1 MFSPRGTLPPR
12 PRGPNPSG
20 TKPPGAFGAG
30 GAAGPPRKA
39 APATPQGAPQRFSG
53 QDALQWTG
61 SQRINVR
68 VTLHRADPRKVKEKT
83 GLHQEQKADPRAT
96 RWDGGP
102 CPAGTAGPKPP
113 GPAPVSEQ
121 NSNPQNR
128 YTPESASSILA
139 SFGLSNEDLEELSRY
154 PDDQLTPEN
163 MPRILREIRIRK
175 MGHAAPG
182 LHAPSRGEEPAGES
196 SGTAVKSKVID
207 YGHASKYGYTE
218 DPLEIR
224 TYDPEA
230 LPEEPLE
237 TRVFNPESSGA
248 ENREEFQRE
257 QSVPVAV
264 PPPNV
269 PCNPV
274 FPAEDLIK
282 LPAFPADSS
291 PAPSFFPAEP
301 PAKVPVLC
309 GAAPAALPA
318 VKPVSQPPMP
328 PVLPPILP
336 ALLPTPL
343 PQPMLPPVMPP
354 LVQPVSQHVLP
365 PLTPPPFSTGLLA
378 AISQHE
384 QKQRDAGSAHPGPS
398 AAGGASAGH
407 KPFHK
412 PFHPP
417 AQEPIKSPF
426 GVVKAS
432 WLPVFPDQKSKCLP
446 TPSMMNDYYATSP
459 RIFPHL
465 CSLCNLE
472 CTHMKD
478 WILHQ
483 NNPAHLESCRRLRQ
497 QYPEWNPEA
506 HSSNRHGADRKE
518 NRTPRRRSGSLS
530 PSRRRSRGPPGPPSS
545 AYRRRSRSRSP
556 GRPRRPRSRSPG
568 RHLPRPRSRSPGR
581 HLPRPRSRSRSPQR
595 PRSLARGSPRERE
608 RERRSGSAERARR
621 PGSRSEARRAAL
633 EAVMQTLGPGFLAE
647 FQRHR
652 SLQAAVQGSLSAG
665 RAPGEPRK
673 GARSGRRDGGAAPGS
688 APAAPGAAPGSE
700 REQEEEEETGKS
712 QPYNRLLREE
722 LLSCGTVLQIS
733 DLPDSGFSDQDIK
746 KLVQPFG
753 KVSDLIVLRSRNEA
767 YLEMNYKEAVIAAV
781 RFGETAPL
789 LLNGKRVRSA
799 WPREPRKKKTVK
811 KTSSEPKKNSNK
823 HQENSDHQHQ
833 EPQSPDREKGKS
845 EENPGREES
854 EESLECGRE
863 SGREDSGTPAEAGL
877 EIPGSEPSEPSDP
890 NDPHPKIPHPNNPHP
905 NPSPEPDG
913 PGEPGTAAEAGPE
926 PAVSEEPTDPGG
938 KEGPEPCCVLLVS
951 NLPAKGCSPQEISN
965 LAKPFGGLRDL
976 LILSSHKKAY
986 LEIPR
991 RAAESMVKFYG
1002 CFPMCLD
1009 GNQLRIRHEPRHRSL
1024 RDEEAIFIA
1033 LIKESDPKAGAASLR
1048 SHLVHL
1054 GNLPA
1059 EGFRELELV
1068 CAGLRFGKVEHY
1080 AVLSNRRRAILQLDS
1095 PKSARSMHSFLQ
1107 QYPYS
1112 IGEHTLTCSLS
1123 SHGDLP
1129 EAESGKKELKT
1140 EDGSKGSS
1148 GLKKIPEGSGTVQ
1161 KPAGNPSGEARKGQI
1176 PTPKALEE
1184 IPAGQLEI
1192 PESQP
1197 GGAARESPAGM
1208 DVEGL
1213 DPGIGIPVDP
1223 AGSKS
1228 PGARSEEKPAP
1239 LSGAGTDKAQDE
1251 PGLEIQKEDE
1261 EPSAPAMESSS
1272 KAVPAAGGMPGAI
1285 PGMSPSSEE
1294 APTVSPSVTQPS
1306 TEPAAP
1312 EETPVPEA
1320 GKSSHETST
1329 ERKTVPKTLD
1339 APGKKLDVA
1348 GAEREATAEESVLK
1362 IAENPGKTGGKAE
1375 TEPEKTPGKTL
1386 SKGGENSGNA
1396 VGEVHGGSSVKIPQN
1411 KGMGAAKSEENR
1423 AAAPVNP
1430 TASLKESCVGKTLL
1444 KAVVSV
1450 PDILKQ
1456 RIPIRITE
1464 PSLGRAGEQKIP
1476 PKAGLEKKIPPKTAA
1491 QPGAGNSQWKG
1502 NGNSGVEAQGDDGK
1516 SSSQQERDSQ
1526 LEPQVSSK
1534 QSQQGESRTSGTRE
1548 DPRGNQAPGGGSAAA
1563 WKGGTGSAGKQKEE
1577 EELFPFNLDE
1587 FVTVDE
1593 VLEEAESPVMPRRN
1607 PPRGKRKE
1615 APKANPSE
1623 PASKKRKGKSCG
1635 AEGELSFVTLDEI
1648 GEEEDAPVPLPGV
1661 DPQGLVVVDEV
1672 VEEEEL
1678 SEAVKDPQALLT
1690 LDEISEQEEPGS
1702 HGNGPRAEFEER
1714 DLKAE
1719 PLVTVDEIGEV
1730 EELPLNEPA
1739 ELSAAEEGKTNPG
1752 DCAASQ
1758 VPDDPNA
1765 LVTVDEIQEDNEDNP
1780 LVTLD
1785 EVNEDEDDFLADFNH
1800 LKEELNFVTVDEVG
1814 DEEEESTFPGKS
1826 LPEDE
1831 DDEDIVAVAGPE
1843 EMGILGDTNP
1853 EDEMAEISK
1862 PKAAQLGSEDA
1873 EPKSQQKKTTFPGVP
1888 KTQSTPKAL
1897 DILVPKAGFF
1907 CQICSLFYADEP
1919 SMINHCRTPLHRQNM
1934 EKFMAKQQ
1942 ESGGEEPSS
1951 R

>member
-20 TKPPGAFGAG
+20 TKAPGAFGAG

-53 QDALQWTG
+53 QDAPQWAG

-68 VTLHRADPRKVKEKT
+68 VTLHRADPRKVKEKSN
-83 GLHQEQKADPRAT
+83 LHQEQKGDPRAN

-102 CPAGTAGPKPP
+102 CPAGAAGPKPP
-113 GPAPVSEQ
+113 GPAPVLEQ

-175 MGHAAPG
+175 LGHAVPG
-182 LHAPSRGEEPAGES
+182 LHAASRGEEPAGD
-196 SGTAVKSKVID
+196 GGGVAVKGKVID

-224 TYDPEA
+224 TYTPEA

-237 TRVFNPESSGA
+237 ARVYNPESSAA

-264 PPPNV
+264 PPPPNV

-274 FPAEDLIK
+274 FPAEELIK
-282 LPAFPADSS
+282 LPAFPGDSS
-291 PAPSFFPAEP
+291 PAPPFFPAEP
-301 PAKVPVLC
+301 PAKAPGLC

-328 PVLPPILP
+328 PVMPPMLP
-336 ALLPTPL
+336 ALLPSPM

-354 LVQPVSQHVLP
+354 LVQPPVTQHVLLP
-365 PLTPPPFSTGLLA
+365 MTSPPFSAGLLA

-384 QKQRDAGSAHPGPS
+384 QKQRDTGGAHAGPGP
-398 AAGGASAGH
+398 AGGTSAGH

-412 PFHPP
+412 PF
-417 AQEPIKSPF
+417 QSTMDEPIKSPF

-432 WLPVFPDQKSKCLP
+432 WLPVFPDSQKSKRLP

-506 HSSNRHGADRKE
+506 HSSNRNGADRKE
-518 NRTPRRRSGSLS
+518 NRTPKHRSSSSS
-530 PSRRRSRGPPGPPSS
+530 PSRRRCRPSGGSGGSSRPSCS
-545 AYRRRSRSRSP
+545 SSGSSGLRRFRSRSRSP
-556 GRPRRPRSRSPG
+556 GRFRRPRSRSP
-568 RHLPRPRSRSPGR
+568 RHLRRLSPRFRS
-581 HLPRPRSRSRSPQR
+581 RSRSRSPQR
-595 PRSLARGSPRERE
+595 CRNPARPLP
-608 RERRSGSAERARR
+608 RARPS
-621 PGSRSEARRAAL
+621 PGTERCSRRCSRSEDRKAAL
-633 EAVMQTLGPGFLAE
+633 EAVMKTLGPGFLAE
-647 FQRHR
+647 FKKHK
-652 SLQAAVQGSLSAG
+652 SLQAAVEESLNSGKSHGIGKKNPKSGKKEGATGS
-665 RAPGEPRK
+665 
-673 GARSGRRDGGAAPGS
+673 SGQEAEGNGNKK
-688 APAAPGAAPGSE
+688 E
-700 REQEEEEETGKS
+700 REEEEEAKNH
-712 QPYNRLLREE
+712 PAAYNRLLREE

-733 DLPDSGFSDQDIK
+733 ELPEQGFTDQDIK
-746 KLVQPFG
+746 RLVQPFG

-767 YLEMNYKEAVIAAV
+767 YLEMNFKEAVLAAV
-781 RFGETAPL
+781 KFAETTPL
-789 LLNGKRVRSA
+789 LLNGKRVRVSVA
-799 WPREPRKKKTVK
+799 ERAQVKKTVK
-811 KTSSEPKKNSNK
+811 KRVLNPKKTPTSTNSTK
-823 HQENSDHQHQ
+823 SPKTLTGEQE
-833 EPQSPDREKGKS
+833 
-845 EENPGREES
+845 
-854 EESLECGRE
+854 
-863 SGREDSGTPAEAGL
+863 
-877 EIPGSEPSEPSDP
+877 
-890 NDPHPKIPHPNNPHP
+890 
-905 NPSPEPDG
+905 G
-913 PGEPGTAAEAGPE
+913 PGEPSTAPE
-926 PAVSEEPTDPGG
+926 PAAGEEPTEPGG
-938 KEGPEPCCVLLVS
+938 EDPEESCVLLIS
-951 NLPAKGCSPQEISN
+951 NLPDKGSSPQEISN
-965 LAKPFGGLRDL
+965 LAKPFGALRDL
-976 LILSSHKKAY
+976 LVLSSHKKAY
-986 LEIPR
+986 VELPR
-991 RAAESMVKFYG
+991 RAAEAMVRFYS
-1002 CFPMCLD
+1002 CFPMAME
-1009 GNQLRIRHEPRHRSL
+1009 GNQISVSLEPRHRNL
-1024 RDEEAIFIA
+1024 GDEEAIFIA
-1033 LIKESDPKAGAASLR
+1033 LIKESDPKLDSSCLR
-1048 SHLVHL
+1048 SQLVHL

-1059 EGFRELELV
+1059 EGFRELEVV

-1080 AVLSNRRRAILQLDS
+1080 AVLSNRHRAILQLDS
-1095 PKSARSMHSFLQ
+1095 PKSARYMHSFLQ

-1112 IGEHTLTCSLS
+1112 MGEHTLTCSLS
-1123 SHGDLP
+1123 CHADTP
-1129 EAESGKKELKT
+1129 EAEGGKREVKRE
-1140 EDGSKGSS
+1140 EGSKASS
-1148 GLKKIPEGSGTVQ
+1148 GLKKNPEGLGTVQ
-1161 KPAGNPSGEARKGQI
+1161 KTAGNPSGEPRKGQ
-1176 PTPKALEE
+1176 TPSPNVQEE
-1184 IPAGQLEI
+1184 IPGGQLET
-1192 PESQP
+1192 PESQQ
-1197 GGAARESPAGM
+1197 GAAGM

-1213 DPGIGIPVDP
+1213 DPEIGIPVDP
-1223 AGSKS
+1223 VDSKS
-1228 PGARSEEKPAP
+1228 PGARAEEKP
-1239 LSGAGTDKAQDE
+1239 GAGKDEAGDE
-1251 PGLEIQKEDE
+1251 PELEIQKEDE
-1261 EPSAPAMESSS
+1261 EPSAPAVDLQESSN
-1272 KAVPAAGGMPGAI
+1272 KGIPAGGTPGAN

-1294 APTVSPSVTQPS
+1294 APAVSPGVTQPS
-1306 TEPAAP
+1306 TELAAP
-1312 EETPVPEA
+1312 EKAPIPEA
-1320 GKSSHETST
+1320 GKNSWETST
-1329 ERKTVPKTLD
+1329 ERKAVPKSGD
-1339 APGKKLDVA
+1339 APGKKWDAA
-1348 GAEREATAEESVLK
+1348 GAEREGTAEESIK
-1362 IAENPGKTGGKAE
+1362 MGENPGKIWGKAG
-1375 TEPEKTPGKTL
+1375 TELEKTPGKT
-1386 SKGGENSGNA
+1386 SCKGGENSGSA
-1396 VGEVHGGSSVKIPQN
+1396 AGETHVGSSVKISPN
-1411 KGMGAAKSEENR
+1411 KGMGAAKSDENR

-1430 TASLKESCVGKTLL
+1430 AGALKESCVGKTLL

-1456 RIPIRITE
+1456 RIPVRITE
-1464 PSLGRAGEQKIP
+1464 PSLGKAGEQKIP
-1476 PKAGLEKKIPPKTAA
+1476 PKAGLEKKIPGKAAA
-1491 QPGAGNSQWKG
+1491 QTGAGNQWRG
-1502 NGNSGVEAQGDDGK
+1502 NGNSGMDAQGDGGK
-1516 SSSQQERDSQ
+1516 SSSQQEKDSQ
-1526 LEPQVSSK
+1526 LESRGSSK
-1534 QSQQGESRTSGTRE
+1534 QQGESGTSGTRE
-1548 DPRGNQAPGGGSAAA
+1548 NPGGNQVPGGGGAAA
-1563 WKGGTGSAGKQKEE
+1563 GKGSAGKQKEE

-1593 VLEEAESPVMPRRN
+1593 VLEDAESPVTPRRN

-1615 APKANPSE
+1615 TPKANPSE
-1623 PASKKRKGKSCG
+1623 PASKKRRGKSGG

-1648 GEEEDAPVPLPGV
+1648 GEEEEAPVPLPGV

-1702 HGNGPRAEFEER
+1702 HGSGTRGEFEER
-1714 DLKAE
+1714 DLKAEE

-1739 ELSAAEEGKTNPG
+1739 ELSAAEEGKANPG

-1814 DEEEESTFPGKS
+1814 DEEEESTFPGKN

-1853 EDEMAEISK
+1853 EEELAEISK
-1862 PKAAQLGSEDA
+1862 PKAAQLGSEDV

-1919 SMINHCRTPLHRQNM
+1919 SMINHCRTALHRQNM

-1942 ESGGEEPSS
+1942 DNGGEEPSS